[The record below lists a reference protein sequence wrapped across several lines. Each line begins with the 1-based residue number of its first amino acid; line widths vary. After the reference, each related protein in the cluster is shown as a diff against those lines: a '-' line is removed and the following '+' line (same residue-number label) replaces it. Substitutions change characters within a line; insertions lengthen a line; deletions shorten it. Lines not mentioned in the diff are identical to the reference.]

1 MSHKKAQK
9 GQARLAIVV
18 LMMCAVVF
26 LSTYAQ
32 TRQDDPNAALREK
45 AFSLLESVAGELNTL
60 QSGENRA
67 RLGANIVDS
76 LWKHDEKRARELLLL
91 VQEDI
96 SAGLDIKKKLDQTD
110 EYTFEVFFKLRVDT
124 VERIAKYDGE
134 AAFAFFQATAPRS
147 DKPLP
152 ESLLH
157 NERQL
162 ELQLAHKVAPTNP
175 DAALKVARKS
185 LGQGF
190 HGDLIAVLTQ
200 LNRNHK
206 EQAQILYKEIVQ
218 KFKPADL
225 TSNWEARNLVESL
238 TQYFKPPAADP
249 ATYRELATLLTSSAL
264 AHGCANKMN
273 EEDER
278 ADYCQWVTALIPQMQ
293 SFDPRAARLKHWA
306 ADDQPEEQPE
316 SNFDLTEIV
325 QSAKPEDVAAL
336 VTKYPDSAEDIV
348 YRLIL
353 RMGSSGDYEQA
364 RKIANRYVADEQG
377 RQLMLFQLDFHEKLS
392 KLDEQT
398 LAEIE
403 ARINATEDVEKRL
416 RSLMEVYQHYG
427 GNNPKA
433 ASKLLNLAT
442 EITDTMKP
450 GREQTLSQI
459 KVAMMYCLEKN
470 DRGLSMMESLLPKLN
485 ELVDVAAKLDGYD
498 TRYLRDGEWNMSAN
512 GPVGE
517 LLTVL
522 AQNAG
527 HFAWCDFDRAVSLAT
542 RFDRTEI
549 RLMAQV
555 KLAQGIL
562 AGPPQRVRQPI
573 QPFYRH

>member
-9 GQARLAIVV
+9 VRPLLAIVV
-18 LMMCAVVF
+18 LMFAVVF
-26 LSTYAQ
+26 SSTYTQ
-32 TRQDDPNAALREK
+32 TKQDDTNAALREK
-45 AFSLLESVAGELNTL
+45 AFSLLESVAGQLNTL

-67 RLGANIVDS
+67 RLGANIVGS
-76 LWKHDEKRARELLLL
+76 LWKHDEKRARALLLL

-96 SAGLDIKKKLDQTD
+96 NAGLDVKKKLDQTD
-110 EYTFEVFFKLRVDT
+110 EYTFAVFFKLRVDT
-124 VERIAKYDGE
+124 AERVAKYDGE
-134 AAFAFFQATAPRS
+134 AALAFFQATAPRS

-157 NERQL
+157 YERQL
-162 ELQLAHKVAPTNP
+162 ELQLAHKVALTNP

-185 LGQGF
+185 LDQGF

-200 LNRNHK
+200 LNRKHK

-218 KFKPADL
+218 KFKDADL
-225 TSNWEARNLVESL
+225 ISNWEARNLVESL
-238 TQYFKPPAADP
+238 TQYFKPPAVDP

-264 AHGCANKMN
+264 ANGCANKMN
-273 EEDER
+273 DEDQR
-278 ADYCQWVTALIPQMQ
+278 AEYCQWVTALIPQMQ
-293 SFDPRAARLKHWA
+293 SLDPRAARLKHWA
-306 ADDQPEEQPE
+306 ADDQPEEQSE

-325 QSAKPEDVAAL
+325 QSANPEDLAAL

-348 YRLIL
+348 YRLVL

-364 RKIANRYVADEQG
+364 RKIANRYVTDDQT
-377 RQLMLFQLDFHEKLS
+377 RRLMLAQLDFHEKLS
-392 KLDEQT
+392 TLDEQT
-398 LAEIE
+398 LAQLE
-403 ARINATEDVEKRL
+403 ARINATEDLAERL
-416 RSLMEVYQHYG
+416 GLLMEVYQQYG
-427 GNNPKA
+427 GNNPKTTL
-433 ASKLLNLAT
+433 KLLNLAS
-442 EITDTMKP
+442 EIIDTMKP

-470 DRGLSMMESLLPKLN
+470 DRGLSIMESLLPKLN

-512 GPVGE
+512 GAVGE

-527 HFAWCDFDRAVSLAT
+527 HFAWCDFDRAVSLAA